1 MSPGGDASPKPYLLD
16 GSSQLTLELQ
26 AKALNVPDEEFPVL
40 TLHETSKGKA
50 GAGVSYVCSHGWTLS
65 FPPLLTC
72 TDAPS
77 NSRRMPSSSSTASSA
92 GHKPQGVNREG
103 EGVAAGR
110 GGGREHLKRDQ
121 TPKSGGLGLA
131 TGSAAAAPPGGRG
144 VKRYERGLSVGA
156 HRFSLRLLTPHLV
169 EVPQSAPQVVQV
181 THPPSFRTIMA
192 PDHPRAPSGAGGTVN
207 TGVDG

>member
-1 MSPGGDASPKPYLLD
+1 MPVQSRTSWMAAANSLWTSRLRPWMCRMK
-16 GSSQLTLELQ
+16 SSRCSHCSKTR
-26 AKALNVPDEEFPVL
+26 
-40 TLHETSKGKA
+40 KGKA
-50 GAGVSYVCSHGWTLS
+50 GAGVSYVCSQSWTLS

-92 GHKPQGVNREG
+92 GHKPQGVNKEG
-103 EGVAAGR
+103 EGVATGR

-144 VKRYERGLSVGA
+144 VERYERGLSA
-156 HRFSLRLLTPHLV
+156 
-169 EVPQSAPQVVQV
+169 
-181 THPPSFRTIMA
+181 
-192 PDHPRAPSGAGGTVN
+192 AGGGGGGGVL
-207 TGVDG
+207 TGSASPS